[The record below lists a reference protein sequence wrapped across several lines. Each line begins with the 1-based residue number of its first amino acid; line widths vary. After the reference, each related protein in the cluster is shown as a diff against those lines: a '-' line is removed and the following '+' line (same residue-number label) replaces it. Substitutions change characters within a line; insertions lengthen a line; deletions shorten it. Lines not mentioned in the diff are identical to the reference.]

1 METIRSVNYRGGEI
15 MPKGECRAI
24 LESLSRI
31 ELLITTVME
40 SKYGREETNRVYKE
54 VSNIIR
60 EQFNKFNTLDEPLPG
75 QMTLEDFDENN

>member
-1 METIRSVNYRGGEI
+1 MR
-15 MPKGECRAI
+15 KGECRAI

-31 ELLITTVME
+31 ELLITTIME
-40 SKYGREETNRVYKE
+40 EKYGRKATERVYKE

>member
-1 METIRSVNYRGGEI
+1 

-31 ELLITTVME
+31 ELLITTIME
-40 SKYGREETNRVYKE
+40 EKYGKKETERVYRE

-60 EQFNKFNTLDEPLPG
+60 EQFNKFNTLDETLPG
-75 QMTLEDFDENN
+75 QMSFEDLQSENN

>member
-1 METIRSVNYRGGEI
+1 

-31 ELLITTVME
+31 ELLITTIME
-40 SKYGREETNRVYKE
+40 EKYGKKETERVYRE

-75 QMTLEDFDENN
+75 QMSFEDLQSENN